1 MSKHFQES
9 LVEGRAVPT
18 EQSAHLLSLLRRRWT
33 PHWAHW
39 DSFLWAV
46 ACILAWGRWMQPIS
60 CDTHFKMSQTSDEK
74 FKASKPTFVLP
85 CGPTHLGPK
94 VMVMKGLVFTHWPL
108 SSPKWWLWYPK
119 CSFLAICRH
128 TSFYCTL
135 QITALKKKKER
146 KKQLKVCGNSWTAS
160 LWVPFF
166 QEHFLTLH
174 LCIPFDNSP
183 NISHFFLVILSFVMI
198 CD

>member
-9 LVEGRAVPT
+9 LAEGHVVPT
-18 EQSAHLLSLLRRRWT
+18 ERSAHLLSLLRRQWT
-33 PHWAHW
+33 PHWARW

-60 CDTHFKMSQTSDEK
+60 CDTHFKISQTFDEK
-74 FKASKPTFVLP
+74 FKASKPTFFLP

-94 VMVMKGLVFTHWPL
+94 VMVMKGVIFTHWPL

-119 CSFLAICRH
+119 FSFLTICRH

-135 QITALKKKKER
+135 QISALKKK
-146 KKQLKVCGNSWTAS
+146 KKQLKVCGNSLYSKSLGAIFPRAFSHFAS
-160 LWVPFF
+160 LYPIW
-166 QEHFLTLH
+166 
-174 LCIPFDNSP
+174 
-183 NISHFFLVILSFVMI
+183 
-198 CD
+198 

>member
-135 QITALKKKKER
+135 QITALKKKKKER
-146 KKQLKVCGNSWTAS
+146 NNWRFVATLGQQVSGC
-160 LWVPFF
+160 
-166 QEHFLTLH
+166 HFSKSIFS
-174 LCIPFDNSP
+174 LCISV
-183 NISHFFLVILSFVMI
+183 SHLIIPQIFHTFS
-198 CD
+198 

>member
-135 QITALKKKKER
+135 QISALKKKKKER
-146 KKQLKVCGNSWTAS
+146 NNWRFVATLGQQVSGC
-160 LWVPFF
+160 
-166 QEHFLTLH
+166 HFSKSIFS
-174 LCIPFDNSP
+174 LCISV
-183 NISHFFLVILSFVMI
+183 SHLIIPQIFHTFS
-198 CD
+198 